1 MENTVIISGTIKSIT
16 THEGSKGKMAKGWLN
31 QRDASRT
38 SDGTIDRLV
47 YVAGIN
53 IVGFDGDVVNDLVA
67 LDSARQGQAE
77 TQLVT
82 LKGRLVTNFDRRQ
95 GIAESEKRQ
104 PQLQL
109 EVFEVTVK

>member
-1 MENTVIISGTIKSIT
+1 MENTVIISGTIKSLS
-16 THEGSKGKMAKGWLN
+16 THEGSKGKMVRGWLN

-38 SDGTIDRLV
+38 SDGTIDRVV

-53 IVGFDGDVVNDLVA
+53 IVGFDNDVVTDLTG

-82 LKGRLVTNFDRRQ
+82 LKGRLVTNFDRRP
-95 GIAESEKRQ
+95 GIAESERRQ

-109 EVFEVTVK
+109 EVFEVITK